1 MSSPALN
8 VNNEDI
14 NELKET
20 SNEIDENRDAAG
32 DNPSSHILDKP
43 QQNDT
48 MLKSEGYDQDLL
60 D

>member
-1 MSSPALN
+1 MSSPTLN
-8 VNNEDI
+8 VNNENI

-32 DNPSSHILDKP
+32 DNSSSHIPDKP

-48 MLKSEGYDQDLL
+48 MLKSEGYNQDLL